1 MSAIAKSSQYLG
13 GHPLWHLLIV
23 AGGAIAVF
31 IAIKA
36 KESWD
41 RQFQPRRANRAA
53 RALNPTPTYALASW
67 QLAKL
72 PMLGLAVLSITSAA
86 IHASV
91 SSEHFQE
98 AFIFGVFFL
107 VASTA
112 QAGWAVLL
120 LYRPSRMLVIVA
132 AAGNAAIIA
141 LWTTSRTIGLPIG
154 PKPWQPET
162 IGTRDIIATLCELFL
177 VLGATILLARD
188 FAITRS
194 DVIERPLEGLGR
206 RHPAIVRTPRS

>member
-1 MSAIAKSSQYLG
+1 MSAITKSSQYPG
-13 GHPLWHLLIV
+13 GHPLWHFLIV

-41 RQFQPRRANRAA
+41 RQFQPRRANLAA
-53 RALNPTPTYALASW
+53 RADNPTPRHAPASW
-67 QLAKL
+67 QLPTL
-72 PMLGLAVLSITSAA
+72 PILGLAMLSIASAV
-86 IHASV
+86 IHVSV
-91 SSEHFQE
+91 TAEHFQE
-98 AFIFGVFFL
+98 AFIFGAFFL

-112 QAGWAVLL
+112 QAACAVLL

-141 LWTTSRTIGLPIG
+141 LWTTTRTIGLPIG
-154 PKPWQPET
+154 PEPWHPET
-162 IGTRDIIATLCELFL
+162 VGTRDIVSTLCELSL

-188 FAITRS
+188 IAITRS
-194 DVIERPLEGLGR
+194 DVIEQPLERLR
-206 RHPAIVRTPRS
+206 QRHPALVRAPRS